1 MAQKNPAQECNHN
14 RNKRKKVVVQAL
26 IKGMGVAVVIMPV
39 EVVEVNK
46 RSS

>member
-1 MAQKNPAQECNHN
+1 MAQKKPTQEFSHN
-14 RNKRKKVVVQAL
+14 KNKRKKAAAQTL